1 MSAAASG
8 DGVKV
13 KVLLFL
19 LGVLG
24 SAGCSSQVVT
34 EASVGDCFQSP
45 ESSTE
50 VAELDKVDCDEP
62 HDNEVFAIFDL
73 DDGDFPGT
81 ADVERLAQEGCTE
94 RFERYVGAPSETTDL
109 GLFAITPN
117 RRTWEGAGDREVI
130 CAAFALDGDDL
141 EGSVKGAGR

>member
-1 MSAAASG
+1 MSAVVNAG
-8 DGVKV
+8 GVKV
-13 KVLLFL
+13 KVLLVL

-24 SAGCSSQVVT
+24 SAGCSSQVAT

-62 HDNEVFAIFDL
+62 HDNEVFATFDL

-81 ADVERLAQEGCTE
+81 ADVERLAQEGCIQ
-94 RFERYVGAPSETTDL
+94 RFERYVGALPETTDL
-109 GLFAITPN
+109 GLFSITPN
-117 RRTWEGAGDREVI
+117 RRTWGTGDREVI
-130 CAAFALDGDDL
+130 CAAFALDGDVL
-141 EGSVKGAGR
+141 EGSIEGAGR